1 VSLNIARRI
10 AGPREISE
18 LYIKEETIMG
28 NQDSSWRGHG
38 PLIEEEAKKIRK
50 DQLKDGPLIEEEAK
64 KIRKDQLKDVIKL
77 IQRLESVLANGSEEE
92 LYAEKH
98 RNDQPWFKPDRRET
112 LPELKEDLRIR
123 IQNAKSRYWL
133 GTGKVWGDTN
143 DRNMYMVSL

>member
-1 VSLNIARRI
+1 
-10 AGPREISE
+10 
-18 LYIKEETIMG
+18 MG
-28 NQDSSWRGHG
+28 NQDSSWRGH
-38 PLIEEEAKKIRK
+38 
-50 DQLKDGPLIEEEAK
+50 GPLIEEEAK

-98 RNDQPWFKPDRRET
+98 RNDQPLFKPDRRET

-143 DRNMYMVSL
+143 ERNMYMVSL

>member
-1 VSLNIARRI
+1 MSLNIARRI

-28 NQDSSWRGHG
+28 NQDSSWRGH
-38 PLIEEEAKKIRK
+38 
-50 DQLKDGPLIEEEAK
+50 GPLIEEEAK

-133 GTGKVWGDTN
+133 GTGKVWGDMN

>member
-28 NQDSSWRGHG
+28 NQDSSWRGH
-38 PLIEEEAKKIRK
+38 
-50 DQLKDGPLIEEEAK
+50 GPLIEEEAK